1 MTKQIFKINNASG
14 FAPLIVSIVI
24 VTILSLF
31 TVGFVL
37 LMKNNTSN
45 ALNDQLNN
53 GAFYAAESGVNDAI
67 KALNNGYDQVKSSCG
82 PDSSNPYLSNN
93 KVENNGQD
101 YYSCLLI
108 NPTPSNLQYS
118 SVGTNSST
126 DTILTGINPAN
137 GQITQIDY
145 LEISWQAP
153 QAMGIVT
160 YNFPNNFPSCLS
172 SSSCFP
178 SEGSWLSNTPGVIRF
193 LLTPMSNVGP
203 RRPENIPNTTFNS
216 YTAFLYPGS
225 SGLSSSESRSR
236 PGPPPPPLPSFG
248 SGASSATP
256 TTYSINTGPKAGEI
270 LSGNCKNNNSQP
282 EDCNV
287 ILDISNARANS
298 FILSMRSIY
307 EPTTVT
313 ITAYSSK
320 GSILDIKNAQTI
332 IDSTGDDQ
340 GVLKRIQVRVPYLVK
355 DLGMPSYNLQSS
367 NSICSNL
374 TAYPSNQDTNQK
386 GSASSSC
393 GL

>member
-137 GQITQIDY
+137 GQITKIDY

-178 SEGSWLSNTPGVIRF
+178 SESNWPSNTPGMIRF
-193 LLTPMSNVGP
+193 LLTPMSNVGSGTI
-203 RRPENIPNTTFNS
+203 ENIPNTTINS

-225 SGLSSSESRSR
+225 FVSSSSD
-236 PGPPPPPLPSFG
+236 
-248 SGASSATP
+248 
-256 TTYSINTGPKAGEI
+256 SINTGPKAGEI

-287 ILDISNARANS
+287 KLDISNASANS

-313 ITAYSSK
+313 ITAYSSS

-374 TAYPSNQDTNQK
+374 TAYPSNQDTTQK